1 MLKKTKIRI
10 ALHFLDGMMKQGP
23 NARKTLVF
31 WKVGKLLQEGKNMET
46 LAKLKT
52 LMQGKKTYILA
63 IGAIVGT
70 IVAWTNGQVNDVDAI
85 KQIWEAL
92 IAATIRQGITKV

>member
-1 MLKKTKIRI
+1 MLKKTKIKLGLWI
-10 ALHFLDGMMKQGP
+10 LDGMMTPGS

-46 LAKLKT
+46 LAKLKE
-52 LMQGKKTYILA
+52 LVQGKKTYILA

-92 IAATIRQGITKV
+92 IAATIRQGISKV